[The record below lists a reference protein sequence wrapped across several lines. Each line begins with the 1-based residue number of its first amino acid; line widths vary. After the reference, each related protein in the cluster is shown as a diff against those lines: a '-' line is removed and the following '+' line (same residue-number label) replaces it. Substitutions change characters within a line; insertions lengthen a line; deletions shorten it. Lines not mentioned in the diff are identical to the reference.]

1 MKTKER
7 PLATQSDTK
16 LALFD
21 RTFDYGQLPRLLGF
35 HLRRASIVDFS
46 TFSDEIGDRSITPL
60 RYSAL
65 EVVGANPGLRQ
76 TQLAAILGLSK
87 PAATL
92 AVDFWEARNCLI
104 RRRIPED
111 GRARDIHLTPDGE
124 MTLDELR
131 KQVARHDQA
140 LTASLSEP
148 ELRALH
154 SALRKIIEGGDGAI
168 RQAFESRPKSL
179 VEVEGFRATASR

>member
-1 MKTKER
+1 MAAR
-7 PLATQSDTK
+7 SDTK
-16 LALFD
+16 IALFD
-21 RTFDYGQLPRLLGF
+21 RTFDYGQLPRLMGF

-46 TFSDEIGDRSITPL
+46 TFSEEIGDRSITPL

-76 TQLAAILGLSK
+76 KQLAAILGLSK

-111 GRARDIHLTPDGE
+111 GRARDIHLTQEGE
-124 MTLDELR
+124 RTLDELR
-131 KQVARHDQA
+131 KLVARHDQA
-140 LTASLSEP
+140 LTASLTES
-148 ELRALH
+148 ELRALNI
-154 SALRKIIEGGDGAI
+154 ALEKIIKGGGGAI
-168 RQAFESRPKSL
+168 
-179 VEVEGFRATASR
+179 